1 MHKEIDITIDQLSK
15 IEGHATLELKVREGK
30 VELCKLQI
38 TENKRFYTQA
48 IKGKHFLSA
57 PQLMSRICGTCSIAH
72 IICCIRAVED
82 ALDIKVSEQ
91 TEILRLLSMHGMY
104 IRDHALHLYL
114 FSLPDI
120 LGMDSLLDL
129 DENRP
134 DEKKWLD
141 EAFAVKG
148 AGNRLSQIIAGRAVH
163 APFPVVG
170 GHVRV
175 PEQKEVA
182 EIIAEL
188 KRIRPFVFNIMQ
200 AFLDCPFS
208 FERKTNF
215 VSVSGKNFIPYGKKV
230 RTSAG
235 IKFTQKSYYSF
246 LEEVV
251 IPYSQAIGYKFK
263 DREYMLGSL
272 ARINLNK
279 KGLNKKT
286 QKDSQRF
293 LKVFPST
300 NVFHNNLAQA
310 VELLHSV
317 DQSIELLEKNS
328 FRKEEKAEANAKAG
342 EGFAAVE
349 APRGILFYK
358 LRIDSRGLIED
369 AIVVVPTQQNQI
381 KMEADIK
388 ELVEQNLDKDR
399 EFLYHEI
406 EKLIR
411 AYDPCMSC
419 ASHFLKVNW
428 L

>member
-1 MHKEIDITIDQLSK
+1 MHKELDISIDQLSK

-48 IKGKHFLSA
+48 IKGKSFLSA

-72 IICCIRAVED
+72 IICCIRAIED
-82 ALDIKVSEQ
+82 ALDVKVSEQ

-120 LGMDSLLDL
+120 LGIDSLLEL
-129 DENRP
+129 DENLPAER
-134 DEKKWLD
+134 KWLD

-148 AGNRLSQIIAGRAVH
+148 AGNKLSQVIAGRAVH

-170 GHVRV
+170 GHIKV
-175 PEQKEVA
+175 PGEKEAA
-182 EIIAEL
+182 EAVAEL
-188 KRIRPFVFNIMQ
+188 KKVRPFVFNVMK
-200 AFLDCPFS
+200 AFADCPFK
-208 FERKTNF
+208 FERSTNF

-230 RTSAG
+230 RTSEG
-235 IKFTQKSYYSF
+235 IKFTQKSYYDF
-246 LEEVV
+246 LEQVV

-263 DREYMLGSL
+263 ENEYMLGSL
-272 ARINLNK
+272 ARINLNT

-286 QKDSQRF
+286 GRDAKEF
-293 LKVFPST
+293 LKVFPSS

-310 VELLHSV
+310 IELLNSI
-317 DQSIELLEKNS
+317 DQSIELLEKTS
-328 FRKEEKAEANAKAG
+328 FQKEERVEVNVKAG
-342 EGFAAVE
+342 EGFSAVE
-349 APRGILFYK
+349 APRGILFYRLK
-358 LRIDSRGLIED
+358 INNQGLIDD
-369 AIVVVPTQQNQI
+369 AAVVVPTQQNQI
-381 KMEADIK
+381 KMESDIK
-388 ELVEQNLDKDR
+388 ELVEQNLDKDK

-406 EKLIR
+406 ERLIR